1 MNRSRKFKRV
11 NKEKQRRPTQRRQIK
26 MDISS
31 SLSSKATG
39 VRKNLTVIQR
49 VADTTKRKEETGTE
63 KRFTAGL
70 RSIAK

>member
-1 MNRSRKFKRV
+1 MNRSEKFKRV

-26 MDISS
+26 LDISS

-49 VADTTKRKEETGTE
+49 VADTAKRKEETGT
-63 KRFTAGL
+63 KKLFTAGL